1 MFTIVQPHIKIG
13 SFGADSEFFFDNT
26 EGEIWEMSPYNPV
39 IKRLYNINSTM
50 LRDKVDA
57 GRCRLELDIGGI
69 RKIF

>member
-1 MFTIVQPHIKIG
+1 
-13 SFGADSEFFFDNT
+13 
-26 EGEIWEMSPYNPV
+26 MSPYNPV